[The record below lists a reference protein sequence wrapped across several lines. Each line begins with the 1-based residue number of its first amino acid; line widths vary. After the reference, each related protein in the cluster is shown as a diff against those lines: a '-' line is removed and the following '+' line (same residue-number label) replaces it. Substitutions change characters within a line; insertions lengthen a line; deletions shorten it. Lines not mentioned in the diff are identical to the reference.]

1 VGGDSTTMRVLR
13 ETVLMQGSD
22 EVRVVVW

>member
-1 VGGDSTTMRVLR
+1 MALAALVVQGR